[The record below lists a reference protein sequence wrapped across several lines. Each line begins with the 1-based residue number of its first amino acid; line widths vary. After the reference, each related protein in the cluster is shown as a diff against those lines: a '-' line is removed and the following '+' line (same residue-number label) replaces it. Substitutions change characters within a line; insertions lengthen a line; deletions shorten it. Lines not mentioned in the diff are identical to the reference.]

1 MEFKQQKPQE
11 VSRLSSFL
19 MIIEALVY
27 QEIKSESGN
36 IAGGLLYKF
45 LRPIILTLLIAVV
58 VGAFR
63 GTYDLEYS
71 IQILFLNFLVFF
83 FIMEQISGTEK
94 LTTQKNLLN
103 LPKVSIFKLLLARS
117 LSSITIFM
125 PQMFFS
131 FLVYYFLLDQFNYVM
146 FFEIYVF
153 AWAIGLGY
161 FLIVSLILFD
171 NNLLIQL
178 HQLFSRSLLF
188 LSAVFY
194 PLEILPEN
202 FHIYFLVNPLVGI
215 MEITRDFSGYQG
227 DTFYNTSYLITVL
240 CVLFVVFPIIYY
252 LRIRIFF
259 YGKRKL

>member
-1 MEFKQQKPQE
+1 MEFKQLQPIK
-11 VSRLSSFL
+11 VSKLDSFF
-19 MIIEALVY
+19 MIIKALVY
-27 QEIKSESGN
+27 QDIKSESGN

-45 LRPIILTLLIAVV
+45 LRPIILTLLIAIV
-58 VGAFR
+58 VGTFR
-63 GTYDLEYS
+63 GNFDLEYS

-83 FIMEQISGTEK
+83 FMMEQIAGSDK

-131 FLVYYFLLDQFNYVM
+131 FLVYYFLLDQFDYIM

-153 AWAIGLGY
+153 AWAISLGY
-161 FLIVSLILFD
+161 FLIVSILLFD
-171 NNLLIQL
+171 NNFLIQV

-194 PLEILPEN
+194 PLEIVPEN
-202 FHIYFLVNPLVGI
+202 LHVYFLINPLVGI

-227 DTFYNTSYLITVL
+227 DTFYSINYLLLVL
-240 CVLFVVFPIIYY
+240 CFLFVVFPIIYF
-252 LRIRIFF
+252 LKIRIFF